1 MNRIESKAG
10 RGLTRRSVLKGS
22 AAAIG
27 AAAIGATVLGKPALA
42 QKKAIQV
49 LTVADPFFYALQ
61 GVAGEFT
68 KETGIEAKIESLS
81 YEALQARLVS
91 SFVSGQPDADVISV
105 DNIWLGQYLESKW
118 ITPLNDLV
126 AKDKEVDVKDFVP
139 EILYS
144 MNMWKGQL
152 GTLPIAAYGQ
162 GVMYRQ
168 DFVEKMGIKI
178 PADGSWTWAEY
189 ADAVHKMHGQQ
200 FDGLAMSGSV
210 VAGQQPAP
218 IVHMYSQ
225 LGASFGARWFKSFP
239 EAPWDFEP
247 TVASPENLAALNVFL
262 DMYKNSP
269 PEAVNYNWFDA
280 GMRFAKGDIGM
291 FYWWT
296 PYFYL
301 CRKDG
306 YMSGKDSIIKDKI
319 GIVPLP
325 HSDKPQVVSIG
336 GWSLGMTA
344 NSAAQ
349 DEAFQFIKWATSAK
363 AQKAMGLYDKYG
375 YQFSDF
381 SRRSLYTDAD
391 MLKIY
396 PYLTAQLAAIEKGN
410 GKISRPAVPTY
421 TTLESIYGLNLNKTL
436 TGELAPEKAL
446 QETAALWTNVLKGNF
461 LIPYSL
467 QSYDDTLDAGKALIA
482 KLAG

>member
-1 MNRIESKAG
+1 MKKTIETKASG
-10 RGLTRRSVLKGS
+10 GITRRRVLKGT

-27 AAAIGATVLGKPALA
+27 AVSVAGVSRFAIA
-42 QKKAIQV
+42 QKKSIQV
-49 LTVADPFFYALQ
+49 LTVADPFFYAMQ
-61 GVAGEFT
+61 GVADQFT
-68 KETGIEAKIESLS
+68 EETGIEAKIESLS

-118 ITPLNDLV
+118 IKPLGELV
-126 AKDKEVDVKDFVP
+126 QGDKEVDVKDFVP

-144 MNMWKGQL
+144 MNSWKGQL

-168 DFVEKMGIKI
+168 DFVEKMGLKI
-178 PADGSWTWAEY
+178 PSDGSWTWAEY

-200 FDGLAMSGSV
+200 FDGLTMAGSV

-218 IVHMYSQ
+218 IVHMFTQIS
-225 LGASFGARWFKSFP
+225 ASMGARWFKSFP

-247 TVASPENLAALNVFL
+247 RVDSPENLAAVEMFL

-291 FYWWT
+291 FHWWT

-306 YMSGKDSIIKDKI
+306 YMSGKDSIIADKI

-344 NSAAQ
+344 NSAAP
-349 DEAFQFIKWATSAK
+349 DEAWAFIKWATSAK

-381 SRRSLYTDAD
+381 SRKSLYSDPD

-396 PYLTAQLAAIEKGN
+396 PYLPAQLAAIEKGN

-421 TTLESIYGLNLNKTL
+421 TTLESIYGLNLNKVL
-436 TGELAPEKAL
+436 TGELTPDKAL
-446 QETAALWTNVLKGNF
+446 KETAALWTNVLKGNF
-461 LIPYSL
+461 LIPYNL
-467 QSYDDTLDAGKALIA
+467 QSYDDTLAATKGLIE
-482 KLAG
+482 KLAS

>member
-1 MNRIESKAG
+1 MKKIETEAGG
-10 RGLTRRSVLKGS
+10 RGLTRRSVLKGT
-22 AAAIG
+22 AAGIG
-27 AAAIGATVLGKPALA
+27 AAALASGLGRPALA
-42 QKKAIQV
+42 EKKAIQV

-61 GVAGEFT
+61 GVAGDFT
-68 KETGIEAKIESLS
+68 KETGIEAKVESLS

-118 ITPLNDLV
+118 IKPLGEL
-126 AKDKEVDVKDFVP
+126 AAADKSLDVKDFIP
-139 EILYS
+139 EVLHS
-144 MNMWKGQL
+144 MNTWKGQL

-168 DFVEKMGIKI
+168 DFAEKMGLKI

-189 ADAVHKMHGQQ
+189 ADAIHKMHGQK
-200 FDGLAMSGSV
+200 FDNLAMSGSV

-218 IVHMYSQ
+218 IVHMYTQ
-225 LGASFGARWFKSFP
+225 LGASMGARWFKSFP
-239 EAPWDFEP
+239 EAPWDFTP
-247 TVASPENLAALNVFL
+247 TVESPENLAALTAFL
-262 DMYKNSP
+262 DLYKNSP

-306 YMSGKDSIIKDKI
+306 YMSGKDSIIADKI
-319 GIVPLP
+319 GIVPIP

-349 DEAFQFIKWATSAK
+349 DEAWQFIKWATSAK

-381 SRRSLYTDAD
+381 ARRSLYSDAD

-396 PYLTAQLAAIEKGN
+396 PYLPAQLAAIEKGN

-436 TGELAPEKAL
+436 TGELTPEKAL
-446 QETAALWTNVLKGNF
+446 KETAGLWTNVLKGNF

-467 QSYDDTLDAGKALIA
+467 QSYDDTLAATKGLIE